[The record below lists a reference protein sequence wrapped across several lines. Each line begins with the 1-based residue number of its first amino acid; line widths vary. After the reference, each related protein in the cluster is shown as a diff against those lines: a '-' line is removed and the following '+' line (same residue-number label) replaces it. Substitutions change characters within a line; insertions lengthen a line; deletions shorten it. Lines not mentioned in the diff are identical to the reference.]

1 MKKFILLFIFISF
14 CYSQSSITYL
24 VYLNKL
30 PNTTNKIDFPVK
42 NILTG
47 YENII
52 DKGIKDIKIA
62 SGQPFRLTQ
71 YLIAPNTNYALV
83 SIAYKD
89 DIEKSWFDNLENLG
103 IILKISESNT
113 VTKQT
118 RFGNEI
124 IMEQREY
131 NSLPDDF
138 SKNWEIRI
146 STK

>member
-1 MKKFILLFIFISF
+1 
-14 CYSQSSITYL
+14 
-24 VYLNKL
+24 LNKL
-30 PNTTNKIDFPVK
+30 PNTTIKIDFPVK
-42 NILTG
+42 NILVG

-52 DKGIKDIKIA
+52 DKGIKDIKMA
-62 SGQPFRLTQ
+62 DGQPFRLTQ

-83 SIAYKD
+83 SIAYKND
-89 DIEKSWFDNLENLG
+89 TEKDWFDNLEKLG

-124 IMEQREY
+124 VMEEKVY

-138 SKNWEIRI
+138 NKNWEIKI